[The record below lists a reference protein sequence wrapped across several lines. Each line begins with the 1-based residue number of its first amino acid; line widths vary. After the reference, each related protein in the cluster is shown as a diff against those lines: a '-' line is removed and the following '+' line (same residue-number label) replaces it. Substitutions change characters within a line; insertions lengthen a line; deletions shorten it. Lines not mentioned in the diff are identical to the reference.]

1 MGHHEHH
8 QNNNLYLPITRA
20 TEIYVSKELCKRT
33 GKDFEEMEDGCYSR
47 CLIIAQQRKNRSPK
61 SLTQHLAISPWV
73 PILCHFLLPCVPQA
87 LKTTFTLL
95 HFLCGFS
102 SYPAWKNQRE
112 GRVGRRSGA
121 YRWCWKN
128 DRSIESKDKEAGGL
142 RGPGRPEGESTVTQ
156 PSNCPAVPRLGSGC
170 SSQRSHVFW
179 PQLWSKGGG
188 ELFFFFS
195 RGITCKEN

>member
-95 HFLCGFS
+95 HFLQWLLILS
-102 SYPAWKNQRE
+102 SLEKSE
-112 GRVGRRSGA
+112 GRASWEKVRGLQMMLEEWQVHWEHGQGGRWATRARQARGWEHRHTAIQLPGCAQARIWVLQSA
-121 YRWCWKN
+121 LSCLLA
-128 DRSIESKDKEAGGL
+128 STLIQGG
-142 RGPGRPEGESTVTQ
+142 RGVI
-156 PSNCPAVPRLGSGC
+156 
-170 SSQRSHVFW
+170 
-179 PQLWSKGGG
+179 
-188 ELFFFFS
+188 FFFS